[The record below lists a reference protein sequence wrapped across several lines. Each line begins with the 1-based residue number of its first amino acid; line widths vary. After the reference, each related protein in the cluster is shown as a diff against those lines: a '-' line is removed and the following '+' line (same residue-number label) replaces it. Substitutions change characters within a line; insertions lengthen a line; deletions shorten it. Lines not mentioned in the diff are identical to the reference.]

1 MVPAGTAHRDSKCRI
16 TSCCCLCLPIRLSLI
31 RWKMCGSSCAA
42 TGSVIGCGKPT
53 KPSSTLANTL
63 GTSSCDCP
71 SASLRS
77 PHALGQNQS
86 PDRPTGIRCD
96 VVILVE
102 DDTYPNVR
110 GWERNWVEAA
120 QRYGHAN
127 LAGGWF
133 KSHLVRGAGTVQD
146 PVFSR
151 QTSGQV

>member
-71 SASLRS
+71 SASLPACCRDQRDARIDPS
-77 PHALGQNQS
+77 PNSVSRDTDGL
-86 PDRPTGIRCD
+86 RPPE
-96 VVILVE
+96 LQH
-102 DDTYPNVR
+102 P
-110 GWERNWVEAA
+110 
-120 QRYGHAN
+120 
-127 LAGGWF
+127 
-133 KSHLVRGAGTVQD
+133 VQD
-146 PVFSR
+146 V
-151 QTSGQV
+151 

>member
-86 PDRPTGIRCD
+86 PDRPTGIRAYA
-96 VVILVE
+96 E
-102 DDTYPNVR
+102 DLRAYAK
-110 GWERNWVEAA
+110 GYAESW
-120 QRYGHAN
+120 
-127 LAGGWF
+127 LAG
-133 KSHLVRGAGTVQD
+133 H
-146 PVFSR
+146 
-151 QTSGQV
+151 QTAIPPPADAE